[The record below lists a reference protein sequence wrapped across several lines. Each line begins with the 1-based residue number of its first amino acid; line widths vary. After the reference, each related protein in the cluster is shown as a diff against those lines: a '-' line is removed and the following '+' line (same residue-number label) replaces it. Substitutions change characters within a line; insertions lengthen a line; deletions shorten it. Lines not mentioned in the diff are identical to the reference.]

1 MKQSELALS
10 FEDKMQASAVAIG
23 VLLRKARL
31 DAKLSIADVSH
42 VLRIPKD
49 ILRNLE
55 SGRFD
60 ALPGP
65 TYVSGYI
72 RSYARLVDIDHDEIT
87 GLLKTHYAHSDQS
100 DLKPAYK
107 FPVQNY
113 HPPRMSALVAS
124 VAVLVALGGYAGWY
138 MMDRAPDTMA
148 DSNQFNQVAAVS
160 LAIED
165 SVTEGDNLLAGEDAV
180 SVASSAGSDDIAP
193 LNPDATGDQLASVD
207 AVDADE
213 TTLPLQDQTGATQ
226 SGTAQTDLIETK
238 RLETEIAA
246 ATVPAPSGNDMS
258 VAPRKVTP
266 DADEETAGTAVAGSD
281 EKLPAVGD
289 DSAGTT
295 ILAATDKDAVVP
307 TLDPAASAKPGDGGE
322 GSAFANQRDPAM
334 EITIRAQASS
344 WVEIVRN
351 NGEEVMTKLM
361 RNGDSYVVNSND
373 NLYLSTGNAGGLE
386 VVFHDGTVMSVGDKG
401 EIVRDMPLKIERLKA
416 EL

>member
-10 FEDKMQASAVAIG
+10 FEDNMQASAVAIG

-31 DAKLSIADVSH
+31 DAKLSIADISH
-42 VLRIPKD
+42 ALRIPKD
-49 ILRNLE
+49 ILKNLE
-55 SGRFD
+55 AGRFD
-60 ALPGP
+60 TLPGA
-65 TYVSGYI
+65 TYVSGYV
-72 RSYARLVDIDHDEIT
+72 RSYAQLVDIDHDEIS
-87 GLLKTHYAHSDQS
+87 GLLKAHYAQSDQS
-100 DLKPAYK
+100 DLKPSYK

-138 MMDRAPDTMA
+138 MMGRAPDAMV
-148 DSNQFNQVAAVS
+148 DGNQLDQLAAVS

-165 SVTEGDNLLAGEDAV
+165 SVTEGDNLLAGEDVV
-180 SVASSAGSDDIAP
+180 SAASSVDTDDIAP
-193 LNPDATGDQLASVD
+193 VNLDAKGDQLASAD
-207 AVDADE
+207 AGSADE
-213 TTLPLQDQTGATQ
+213 TILPLKDQTGAAQ
-226 SGTAQTDLIETK
+226 SGAAQTDLIKDKVIEA
-238 RLETEIAA
+238 EIAA
-246 ATVPAPSGNDMS
+246 VTMPAPSADDMS

-266 DADEETAGTAVAGSD
+266 DADETTADTAAAGSD
-281 EKLPAVGD
+281 EKLRAVGD
-289 DSAGTT
+289 DAAVSTVV
-295 ILAATDKDAVVP
+295 AATDNDVVVP
-307 TLDPAASAKPGDGGE
+307 SLDPATTAKPGDGGE